1 MASNCGIVRRRVRT
15 LLKVFCWLPLDRQ
28 NRSFCQQFDSPS
40 PGVEE
45 SEALADWYECSADEN
60 ERRGRK
66 YPDLIVIT
74 KLLNFTQGKTNRVKE
89 TPQAWVRWWNMKAR
103 WGIQI
108 LSRNANTI
116 GPIFRYFL
124 PGRDRSLLQAP
135 AVSKC
140 ALLTVLWR
148 LLSFP
153 AKNLGTL
160 FSKEGKPDCDAEKTS
175 FFEDL
180 VWLSSFVQHSSPL
193 SITPDNQNSLL
204 CHCQCREISV
214 QAMNIPSFSRFSTE
228 KQGRTNKKKWKPE
241 SKPRE
246 GRTFLKCAKN
256 EPSAI
261 LSFLPRSAKI
271 HPSSTNCRRHWA
283 PKDSGR
289 PFRPTISFF
298 ICLLSSVRTNG
309 CSHCLSAGHCLIDC
323 ACVEL
328 PWRV

>member
-1 MASNCGIVRRRVRT
+1 MAWNCGIVRRRVRT

-45 SEALADWYECSADEN
+45 SEALADWYECSADEK

-66 YPDLIVIT
+66 YPDLRVIT

-89 TPQAWVRWWNMKAR
+89 TPQAWVRWWNMKAL

-108 LSRNANTI
+108 ISRNANTI

-124 PGRDRSLLQAP
+124 PGRDRSLLQEP
-135 AVSKC
+135 VLSKC
-140 ALLTVLWR
+140 TLLTVLWR

-153 AKNLGTL
+153 AKKLGTF
-160 FSKEGKPDCDAEKTS
+160 FSKNGKRTVTQKRHLCLKIWFDCLRL
-175 FFEDL
+175 FNILCLF
-180 VWLSSFVQHSSPL
+180 
-193 SITPDNQNSLL
+193 QNSAL
-204 CHCQCREISV
+204 CHCQCPESFV

-228 KQGRTNKKKWKPE
+228 KQGRTKKKSE
-241 SKPRE
+241 NRNLNQD
-246 GRTFLKCAKN
+246 GQTFLKCTKN

-261 LSFLPRSAKI
+261 LSFSPRSAKV

-283 PKDSGR
+283 AKDSGR
-289 PFRPTISFF
+289 PLPPTISFF
-298 ICLLSSVRTNG
+298 IRLLNSVRTNG
-309 CSHCLSAGHCLIDC
+309 GSHCLSAIAWSTVHM
-323 ACVEL
+323 
-328 PWRV
+328 